1 MDRCIA
7 DATLTHCCKVYIDDL
22 LIHGTS
28 AEQHLTDVAA
38 ALRMLQANGLMAHPD
53 KSLFGAD
60 VVEYLE
66 HNVSNH
72 GLSPTAA
79 KVAAVTALPT
89 PTCLH
94 DLRQIMGFINYH
106 RCYEQQPAFA
116 TLKAAICTLGLIL
129 RHADPECPFTLHTDW
144 STAGG
149 GAVLGQA
156 DDGGQEYMGMWLVT
170 DHQPLTWLMTNP
182 NLTGYHARWALSLQ
196 DYTFTIEHRPGNK
209 NADVLS
215 RWPLEASS
223 DGTGAQLD
231 PDPAAALA
239 SFPSPTATDPV
250 VWACASY

>member
-28 AEQHLTDVAA
+28 AEQHLTNVAA

-72 GLSPTAA
+72 GLSPIAA

-106 RCYEQQPAFA
+106 RCYVPGYSAIA
-116 TLKAAICTLGLIL
+116 TRITHLTHKGV
-129 RHADPECPFTLHTDW
+129 PW
-144 STAGG
+144 
-149 GAVLGQA
+149 
-156 DDGGQEYMGMWLVT
+156 
-170 DHQPLTWLMTNP
+170 PLTWLMTNP
-182 NLTGYHARWALSLQ
+182 NLTGHHARWALSLQ

-239 SFPSPTATDPV
+239 SFPSPTAADPV
-250 VWACASY
+250 VAVDGKAIAEPHFKTRAQATKQL